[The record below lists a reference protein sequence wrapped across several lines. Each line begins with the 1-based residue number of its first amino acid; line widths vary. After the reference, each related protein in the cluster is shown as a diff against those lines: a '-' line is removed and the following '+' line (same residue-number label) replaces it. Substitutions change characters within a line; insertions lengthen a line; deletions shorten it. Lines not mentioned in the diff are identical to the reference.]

1 MSGDAADDAVKV
13 EEPDNDFGAF
23 GDDPDAGAAGN
34 EDNDNGDDGDGDDDG
49 FGDFDDFG
57 DNDKA

>member
-23 GDDPDAGAAGN
+23 GDDPDAGAAG
-34 EDNDNGDDGDGDDDG
+34 DGDDDG